1 MRPEGKVNM
10 ITFLLASLLAVIFA
24 PVMLAVLGVWLVFA
38 LVVGVFRILGWTLRA
53 GLHVFWWL
61 FVASLVLG
69 AIGFAPAVLVAIIAA
84 VAACV
89 HPTRIG

>member
-1 MRPEGKVNM
+1 M
-10 ITFLLASLLAVIFA
+10 ITFLLASLVAVLFA
-24 PVMLAVLGVWLVFA
+24 PAMLAVLGVWLVFA

-53 GLHVFWWL
+53 GLRVFWWL

-69 AIGFAPAVLVAIIAA
+69 AIGFAPAVLVALIAA
-84 VAACV
+84 IAACV

>member
-1 MRPEGKVNM
+1 M
-10 ITFLLASLLAVIFA
+10 ITFLLASLLAVIVA

-53 GLHVFWWL
+53 GLSVFWWL

-69 AIGFAPAVLVAIIAA
+69 AIGFAPAVLLAIIAA
-84 VAACV
+84 IAACA
-89 HPTRIG
+89 HPARLG

>member
-1 MRPEGKVNM
+1 M
-10 ITFLLASLLAVIFA
+10 ITFLLASLLAVIVA

-53 GLHVFWWL
+53 GLRVLWWL

-69 AIGFAPAVLVAIIAA
+69 AIGFAPAVLLAIIAA
-84 VAACV
+84 IAACA
-89 HPTRIG
+89 HPARLG

>member
-1 MRPEGKVNM
+1 MPIVSTSSPL
-10 ITFLLASLLAVIFA
+10 IILIVFL
-24 PVMLAVLGVWLVFA
+24 VMLAVLGVWLVFA

>member
-1 MRPEGKVNM
+1 M
-10 ITFLLASLLAVIFA
+10 ITVLLASLLAVIVA

-53 GLHVFWWL
+53 GLRVFWWL

-69 AIGFAPAVLVAIIAA
+69 AIGFAPAVLLAIIAA
-84 VAACV
+84 IAACA
-89 HPTRIG
+89 HPARLG

>member
-1 MRPEGKVNM
+1 MF
-10 ITFLLASLLAVIFA
+10 TFLFASLLAVLFA

-61 FVASLVLG
+61 FVASLLLG

>member
-1 MRPEGKVNM
+1 M
-10 ITFLLASLLAVIFA
+10 ITFLLASLVAVLFA
-24 PVMLAVLGVWLVFA
+24 PAMLAVLGVWLVFA
-38 LVVGVFRILGWTLRA
+38 LVIGVFRILGWTLRA
-53 GLHVFWWL
+53 GLHAFWWL

-69 AIGFAPAVLVAIIAA
+69 AIGFAPAILVALIAA